1 MSVPPTEQQDLPAL
15 CIADGRIV
23 QGLVPAIGGWFAGLQ
38 AEELANLIRGD
49 VDVSDV
55 LPKYQDVKGWQRG
68 LVRARLAAAPET
80 HLAEHLLEHVRHA
93 LHQNYP
99 VHWALLGEPE
109 GRAWYARNVERM
121 RLAILT
127 DLGG

>member
-1 MSVPPTEQQDLPAL
+1 MSSEATEQQGLPPL
-15 CIADGRIV
+15 CIADGRLV
-23 QGLVPAIGGWFAGLQ
+23 QALVPTIGGWFAALQ
-38 AEELANLIRGD
+38 PAELANLIRGD

-55 LPKYQDVKGWQRG
+55 MPQYQDVKGWQRG

-80 HLAEHLLEHVRHA
+80 GLTEHLLENIRQA

-121 RLAILT
+121 RLAILAQ
-127 DLGG
+127 LGG